1 MEKYIFAPYR
11 RFHVARHVFRQIWHK
26 TWQGWTVLHW
36 SRWNPLS
43 LHPQLSA
50 HGGAY
55 RPKRWYHS
63 QRTAGRS
70 QILSS
75 WRNDKR
81 NGTNAIRRFNPD
93 CSSTVQRFSDS
104 LVLGFLTA
112 MSFWCTELL
121 GMIGSLPI
129 FIPIVITKG
138 QQLQWSRVKI
148 THLEDIPNKV
158 GIVSSK
164 HWPSSLLSVV
174 LFGRLRQGYSI
185 INEGFEAVQNFYLKN
200 NQQLESIVLCLFGHR
215 EHQNELITGKWQM
228 TYCVSKSNTSYYVK
242 QARACACL
250 NIYSFHLF
258 RVWQMV

>member
-1 MEKYIFAPYR
+1 MHSRIQACIWFHGKIYFCSLSQVPCCTPCFQADMTQNLARMDRTSLIEMEPTFVTSSIICARGSLSSQTMISFAENC
-11 RFHVARHVFRQIWHK
+11 
-26 TWQGWTVLHW
+26 WQ
-36 SRWNPLS
+36 N
-43 LHPQLSA
+43 
-50 HGGAY
+50 
-55 RPKRWYHS
+55 
-63 QRTAGRS
+63 

-148 THLEDIPNKV
+148 TYLEDIPNKV

-164 HWPSSLLSVV
+164 RWPSSLLSVV
-174 LFGRLRQGYSI
+174 L
-185 INEGFEAVQNFYLKN
+185 
-200 NQQLESIVLCLFGHR
+200 
-215 EHQNELITGKWQM
+215 
-228 TYCVSKSNTSYYVK
+228 
-242 QARACACL
+242 
-250 NIYSFHLF
+250 
-258 RVWQMV
+258 